1 MHTAPFGVPGIGPG
15 LLLHDVE
22 VKLHNTCMPSAPSH
36 RPSAASR
43 PSEDGYFGP
52 RSVIRRVQGERAV
65 ALSGPRALLMQAA
78 HPLAVAGLLAHS
90 GALDDPYT
98 RLARTAEVLS
108 LITFGPR
115 QEADRITR
123 RVRAM
128 HGTVRGRLP
137 DAVGPFAA
145 GTPYHADDP
154 RLLMW
159 ILYTLIDSSILVYQ
173 TYVGRLTRDEQAGL
187 WEEYRIIG
195 ELFGLAPGEMP
206 ATFAELQ
213 AYGQDMLAGDQLIV
227 GDWARRRARQIVLEP
242 PVPNLA
248 RPLLET
254 VNFITVA
261 LLPDVIRRQYGFAP
275 LPPAVVRRAMVRGG
289 ALYVRRG
296 LLPFL
301 PTRIRRV
308 PAART
313 ATPATFA
320 QAAP

>member
-1 MHTAPFGVPGIGPG
+1 MSTVQIPHPAAGTPTA
-15 LLLHDVE
+15 
-22 VKLHNTCMPSAPSH
+22 A
-36 RPSAASR
+36 
-43 PSEDGYFGP
+43 GYFEPG
-52 RSVIRRVQGERAV
+52 SIIRKVQGERAV

-90 GALDDPYT
+90 GALDDPYV
-98 RLARTAEVLS
+98 RLARTAEVMS

-115 QEADRITR
+115 DEAERVTR

-137 DAVGPFAA
+137 DAVGPFPA
-145 GTPYHADDP
+145 GTPYRADDP

-159 ILYTLIDSSILVYQ
+159 ILYTLIDSSILVYR
-173 TYVGRLTRDEQAGL
+173 TYVGRLTSDQQAAL
-187 WEEYRIIG
+187 WEDYQVLG
-195 ELFGLAPGEMP
+195 ELFGLTRTEMP
-206 ATFAELQ
+206 DTLTDLR
-213 AYGQDMLAGDQLIV
+213 AYGHDMLSSDELTV
-227 GDWARRRARQIVLEP
+227 GDWARRRARTIVLEP

-275 LPPAVVRRAMVRGG
+275 LPPAAIRRAMVRAG

-296 LLPFL
+296 VLPFL
-301 PTRIRRV
+301 PAQIRQV
-308 PAART
+308 PAAR
-313 ATPATFA
+313 
-320 QAAP
+320 AAKPREAG

>member
-1 MHTAPFGVPGIGPG
+1 MYMPTSSPPRPPG
-15 LLLHDVE
+15 
-22 VKLHNTCMPSAPSH
+22 
-36 RPSAASR
+36 ASR
-43 PSEDGYFGP
+43 SSGDGHFGP
-52 RSVIRRVQGERAV
+52 RSLIRRVQGERAV

-90 GALDDPYT
+90 GALDDPYI

-115 QEADRITR
+115 HEADRVTR

-137 DAVGPFAA
+137 DAVGPFPA
-145 GTPYHADDP
+145 GTPYRADDP

-159 ILYTLIDSSILVYQ
+159 ILYTLIDSSILVYR
-173 TYVGRLTRDEQAGL
+173 TYVGRLTRDEQAAL
-187 WEEYRIIG
+187 WEDYRIIG

-206 ATFAELQ
+206 ATLTDLQ
-213 AYGQDMLAGDQLIV
+213 TYGHDMLAGDQLTV

-254 VNFITVA
+254 VNFITVT

-301 PTRIRRV
+301 PSQIRRV

-313 ATPATFA
+313 ATPAA
-320 QAAP
+320 CAPATP